1 MPLIKI
7 KTMKKYEEAKRIE
20 ILEEMDQ
27 KLIEKLELE
36 KSRFLI
42 SLEDMDSTSYLFKG
56 VNTRKTQ
63 EEYPLVQIY
72 SMEGKTRQVEKAIM
86 DTIIE
91 VLGQKTKAKDENITI
106 VFHQISSGN
115 LYAGGKYLT

>member
-7 KTMKKYEEAKRIE
+7 KTVKKYEEAKRIE

-27 KLIEKLELE
+27 KLMEKLELE

-56 VNTRKTQ
+56 VNYQ
-63 EEYPLVQIY
+63 LP
-72 SMEGKTRQVEKAIM
+72 
-86 DTIIE
+86 
-91 VLGQKTKAKDENITI
+91 
-106 VFHQISSGN
+106 
-115 LYAGGKYLT
+115 